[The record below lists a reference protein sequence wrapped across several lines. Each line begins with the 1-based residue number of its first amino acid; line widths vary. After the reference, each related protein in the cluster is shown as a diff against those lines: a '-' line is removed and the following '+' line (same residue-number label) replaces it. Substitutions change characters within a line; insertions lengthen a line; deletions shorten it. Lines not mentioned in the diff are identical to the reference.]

1 MTQKWLL
8 PVDGSEASLHAVRL
22 AIEEASNLPA
32 RPELLLVNVQAPVS
46 GDVSRFINRDTLKE
60 FHEENGAKA
69 LVEARAILEGAGLPY
84 AARVLI
90 GEAAPMIAD
99 LASHEKCTRIVMGA
113 RGLGSVI
120 GMLMGSVTTKV
131 VHLSPVPVLLVK

>member
-22 AIEEASNLPA
+22 AIEEASTSPA
-32 RPELLLVNVQAPVS
+32 RPDFLLVNVQAPVT
-46 GDVSRFINRDTLKE
+46 GDVSRFINADTLRE
-60 FHEENGAKA
+60 FHDENGTAA
-69 LVEARAILEGAGLPY
+69 MAGARRLLDAAGLPY
-84 AARVLI
+84 TARVLV
-90 GEAAPMIAD
+90 GEAAPTIAD
-99 LASHEKCTRIVMGA
+99 LAARDKCTRIVMGA

-120 GMLMGSVTTKV
+120 GMLMGSVTTAV

>member
-22 AIEEASNLPA
+22 AIDEAIASPA
-32 RPELLLVNVQAPVS
+32 RPELLLVNVQAPVT
-46 GDVSRFINRDTLKE
+46 GDVSRFINADTLRE
-60 FHEENGAKA
+60 FHDENGT
-69 LVEARAILEGAGLPY
+69 EAITGARRLLDAAGLPY
-84 AARVLI
+84 AARILV
-90 GEAAPMIAD
+90 GEAAPTIAD
-99 LASHEKCTRIVMGA
+99 LAAQEKCSRIVMGA

-131 VHLSPVPVLLVK
+131 VQLSPVPVLLVK